1 MPSPPARATYR
12 LDFPSYVQLIDDGP
26 VVVLGIVSS
35 KQPHVETRDQLMAE
49 IERATRHVDVAQL
62 AISPQC
68 GFASTSEGNKLSS
81 EAQWAKLEAV
91 ARAADEVWGRAG

>member
-1 MPSPPARATYR
+1 
-12 LDFPSYVQLIDDGP
+12 
-26 VVVLGIVSS
+26 
-35 KQPHVETRDQLMAE
+35 MAE
-49 IERATRHVDVAQL
+49 IERATRHVDVSQL

-68 GFASTSEGNKLSS
+68 GFASTSEGNELSS